1 MVIFNPIS
9 VSEKYTWMRIYLNN
23 KSRIALERVVLV
35 KFALQ
40 IESVWK

>member
-23 KSRIALERVVLV
+23 KSRIALERVLV